1 MHIPVVPV
9 IGEEIRIGREV
20 YRTGLCRPVK
30 DLQKMVNYYAS
41 AETEIVA
48 LQPKAPF
55 LGTKKMF
62 QDRYDLW
69 DTANTENHPFLEY
82 APDPQAAGP
91 EAGAHQAAGGVGS
104 DPAGR
109 DQRRERHEGGAGDL
123 RQQPRRQV
131 QRAIRRRY
139 QGARPAG

>member
-1 MHIPVVPV
+1 MHIPVIPV

-82 APDPQAAGP
+82 TPDPAA
-91 EAGAHQAAGGVGS
+91 
-104 DPAGR
+104 PAR
-109 DQRRERHEGGAGDL
+109 SRSASSRRWR
-123 RQQPRRQV
+123 RRQSS
-131 QRAIRRRY
+131 RARSTPRTT
-139 QGARPAG
+139 